1 VIATEAIPAKP
12 TSRTRGEKGATQ
24 VQDGFYEEAA
34 ASFGPAL
41 ERLTRAYEAD
51 PDHRRDLLQEI
62 HIALWRSFASFDQRC
77 SLRTWVYRVAHNVSA
92 SHVARQYRNR
102 PEALVGLEQLESL
115 PDQKR
120 SEAAADRSI
129 ALNKLLEMIQ
139 RLKPLDRDVILSYL
153 EGLDAEEIGE
163 ITGLS
168 ARNVATK
175 IHRIKNILAGF
186 YNEGGQ
192 IRD

>member
-1 VIATEAIPAKP
+1 MIATEDIPARK
-12 TSRTRGEKGATQ
+12 SS
-24 VQDGFYEEAA
+24 QDELYEEAA
-34 ASFGPAL
+34 GSFGAAF

-62 HIALWRSFASFDQRC
+62 HIALWRSFAGFDHRC
-77 SLRTWVYRVAHNVSA
+77 SLRTWVYRVAHNVGA
-92 SHVARQYRNR
+92 SHVARQYRTR
-102 PEALVGLEQLESL
+102 PEALVGLEELDSM
-115 PDQKR
+115 PDPQR
-120 SEAAADRSI
+120 GAAAADRSI
-129 ALNKLLEMIQ
+129 ALNKLLELIQ
-139 RLKPLDRDVILSYL
+139 RLKPMDRDVILSYL

-175 IHRIKNILAGF
+175 IHRIKNFLAGF